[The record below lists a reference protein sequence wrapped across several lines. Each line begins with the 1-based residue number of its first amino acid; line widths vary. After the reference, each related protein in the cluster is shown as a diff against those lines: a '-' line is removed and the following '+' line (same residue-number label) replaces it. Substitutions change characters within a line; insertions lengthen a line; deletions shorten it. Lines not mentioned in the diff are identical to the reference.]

1 MAVTLF
7 SSLAIHAARLGAP
20 LTMQALTFSASDIS
34 AATAIGGLVTVP
46 VALLLGT
53 LSDRMGRERFLT
65 LSYVLAAFGAAVLIG
80 ATQIWQFWLAVTL
93 MTVALSTSGA
103 LASALATDALPPAAL
118 ARGLPRIRAMN
129 SIAGIISFA
138 GAGYILE
145 TQGPVSLFIV
155 AASFA
160 GFAALGVRPLHAACG
175 DIIRVLRK
183 QVFTLDCYG
192 RAVA

>member
-1 MAVTLF
+1 
-7 SSLAIHAARLGAP
+7 
-20 LTMQALTFSASDIS
+20 
-34 AATAIGGLVTVP
+34 
-46 VALLLGT
+46 
-53 LSDRMGRERFLT
+53 
-65 LSYVLAAFGAAVLIG
+65 
-80 ATQIWQFWLAVTL
+80 
-93 MTVALSTSGA
+93 
-103 LASALATDALPPAAL
+103 
-118 ARGLPRIRAMN
+118 MN